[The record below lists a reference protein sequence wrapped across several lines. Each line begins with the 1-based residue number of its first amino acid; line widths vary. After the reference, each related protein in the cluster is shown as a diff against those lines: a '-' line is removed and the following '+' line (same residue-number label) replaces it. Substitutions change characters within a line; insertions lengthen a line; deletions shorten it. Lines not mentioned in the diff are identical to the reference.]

1 MPDAL
6 FGLSRLTKSWKNI
19 WAFELWKKNE
29 DSSILNTVQKAKKT
43 DICISFRRK
52 MRNGKFIITAY

>member
-29 DSSILNTVQKAKKT
+29 DSSILNTVQKAKKR
-43 DICISFRRK
+43 IFIYHLG
-52 MRNGKFIITAY
+52 GK